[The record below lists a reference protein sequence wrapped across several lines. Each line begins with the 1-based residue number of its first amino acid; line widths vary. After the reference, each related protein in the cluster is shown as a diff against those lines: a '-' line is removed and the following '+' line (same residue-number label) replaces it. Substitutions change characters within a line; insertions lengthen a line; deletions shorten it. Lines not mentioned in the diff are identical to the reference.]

1 MKRTFVRNIRFT
13 LTSEQNS
20 IIGERFETRI
30 NEQLLEG
37 MSCETSQSGSNTIYT
52 VTMGADS
59 ARHSSELTCAFLD
72 GNAQSG
78 NSSLS
83 GGQSDENRLNQ
94 ITYQYTDKI
103 DLTLFLGG
111 SSPPKVFITVSS
123 IREALR
129 TFCGK

>member
-1 MKRTFVRNIRFT
+1 MAQA
-13 LTSEQNS
+13 L
-20 IIGERFETRI
+20 
-30 NEQLLEG
+30 
-37 MSCETSQSGSNTIYT
+37 
-52 VTMGADS
+52 
-59 ARHSSELTCAFLD
+59 SELTCAFLD

-111 SSPPKVFITVSS
+111 SQSPKVFITVSS
-123 IREALR
+123 IREALADILWKII
-129 TFCGK
+129 TMKMFLKMAMF